1 VAGDDETP
9 AKIAR
14 AAPTVTPYFDAIR
27 RKLKWGARSQSKE
40 NNRMRMKFT
49 LTSAG
54 AVLVSVVSFA
64 AQALPLSPEVTSGY
78 GQPFVTQV
86 AGGCGPA
93 GHRGPYGGCRYN
105 RGPVVVV
112 PGAAAIVAEPVAPVV
127 VGPAV
132 APAVVVAPIVCP
144 PRYHLGPRGRACR
157 LN

>member
-1 VAGDDETP
+1 
-9 AKIAR
+9 
-14 AAPTVTPYFDAIR
+14 
-27 RKLKWGARSQSKE
+27 
-40 NNRMRMKFT
+40 MRVKFS

-64 AQALPLSPEVTSGY
+64 AQALPISSEVTSGY

-132 APAVVVAPIVCP
+132 APVVVVAPIVCP
-144 PRYHLGPRGRACR
+144 PGYHLGPRGRACR